1 MGKYQGRLAADA
13 ILGKDV
19 AVVSDG
25 PLSPRVVFSDPQVAA
40 VGHTLASAESAGL
53 VVRAVDVETGGTAG
67 ASFVGRDA
75 PGTSRLV
82 IDETRGVIVGATFTG
97 VEVAEWLHAATI
109 AVVVRGP
116 ARAARPCRALLPD
129 AQRGLAEAPRG
140 RRLTSAGV

>member
-13 ILGKDV
+13 ILGKNV

-25 PLSPRVVFSDPQVAA
+25 PLSPRVIFSDPQVAA
-40 VGHTLASAESAGL
+40 VGHTVASAEAAGL

-67 ASFVGRDA
+67 ASFVGRGA

-97 VEVAEWLHAATI
+97 VEVASGCTRPRSRSSARCRWSASSTPS
-109 AVVVRGP
+109 RP
-116 ARAARPCRALLPD
+116 SRRAARS
-129 AQRGLAEAPRG
+129 G
-140 RRLTSAGV
+140 